1 MGLVPPKGG
10 PVTTKGHHSVRSA
23 LIKLIIF
30 AAVSVVLTTVVV
42 TTLLDLQTNPS
53 ASYKAVFS
61 DAAGLQSSDIVA
73 IAGVEVGKVSGVS
86 LNSRH
91 QAVVSFSI
99 NSNQHLTTTTIAQI
113 NFQNLIGQRF
123 LNLRPGKTPGQ
134 KLKPGG
140 TIPVAHTIPGL
151 DLTTLFNGF
160 QPLFNV
166 LSPSSINQLTGSIID
181 VFQGEGG
188 NVGNLVNQIGSLTQ
202 NLVGR
207 QQVIDQVLGNLTP
220 LVNTVAGHDQQLGQL
235 IDSFDTLVQGL
246 AGERG
251 QINNA
256 LTSVSGLTSN
266 LSNVL
271 GNSQP
276 SLNQDLS
283 GLTTTTGVLAS
294 DQQQFS
300 SALHYLPGMLNVLV
314 KASSTGDYLNV
325 YICNLTVS
333 TNGPISVR
341 LVPNFTAILPVP
353 TGTVGGVTS
362 AGPEPVQH
370 TQACT

>member
-1 MGLVPPKGG
+1 MSAARAHKG
-10 PVTTKGHHSVRSA
+10 VRWT
-23 LIKLIIF
+23 LIKLVVFAII
-30 AAVSVVLTTVVV
+30 SVVLTTVVI
-42 TTLLDLQTNPS
+42 TTLLDLRTNPS
-53 ASYKAVFS
+53 ESYKAVFS
-61 DAAGLQSSDIVA
+61 DATGLQSSDIVA

-86 LNSRH
+86 LGPDH
-91 QAVVSFSI
+91 HAVVSFTIS
-99 NSNQHLTTTTIAQI
+99 SNQHLTTTTVAQI

-123 LNLRPGKTPGQ
+123 LNLQAGKTPGQ
-134 KLKPGG
+134 RLKPGG
-140 TIPVAHTIPGL
+140 TIPLARTIPGL

-166 LSPSSINQLTGSIID
+166 LSPKSINQLTGSIID

-188 NVGNLVNQIGSLTQ
+188 TVGNLVNQIGSLTQ

-207 QQVIDQVLGNLTP
+207 QQVIDQVLNNLTP

-235 IDSFDTLVQGL
+235 IDSFDTLVKGL

-266 LSNVL
+266 LSSVL
-271 GNSQP
+271 GGSQP
-276 SLNQDLS
+276 ALNNDLA
-283 GLTTTTGVLAS
+283 GLTTTTSVIAS
-294 DQQQFS
+294 DQQQLT
-300 SALHYLPGMLNVLV
+300 ALLHNLPGMLNVLV

-325 YICNLTVS
+325 YICNLAVS
-333 TNGPISVR
+333 SNGPISVS
-341 LVPNFTAILPVP
+341 LVPNFTATLPVP
-353 TGTVGGVTS
+353 TGVVGGATS